1 MLKSKAYKFKTYL
14 EFFVQHLLKVIGVV
28 VLLSFL
34 SACKPAGEASNLVA
48 TDITGAD
55 FGQSFNLTDHT
66 GKPRTLADF
75 KGKAVALFF
84 GYTHC
89 PDVCPT
95 TMLDLKQ
102 MMKLLGPRA
111 DEVQVLFVTLDPA
124 RDSQEVLAQ
133 FVPSFDKRFIGLRG
147 DEATIAATAAT
158 FKIYAKKVEAQ
169 GKGGYTLDHSAGM
182 YVFDKLGKIRLY
194 VDYGEKPADI
204 ANDIKQIL

>member
-1 MLKSKAYKFKTYL
+1 M
-14 EFFVQHLLKVIGVV
+14 QQLLKAISL
-28 VLLSFL
+28 VLFVSFL
-34 SACKPAGEASNLVA
+34 VACKPAGEASKLVA

-55 FGQSFNLTDHT
+55 FGQSFSLTDHT
-66 GKPRTLADF
+66 GKVRTLADF
-75 KGKAVALFF
+75 KGKVVALFF

-102 MMKLLGPRA
+102 TMKLLGPRA

-133 FVPSFDKRFIGLRG
+133 FVPSFDKRFIGLRA
-147 DEATIAATAAT
+147 DEATTAATAAT

-182 YVFDKLGKIRLY
+182 YVFDKEGKIRLY
-194 VDYGEKPADI
+194 VDYGEKPADM

>member
-1 MLKSKAYKFKTYL
+1 M
-14 EFFVQHLLKVIGVV
+14 QQLLKAIC
-28 VLLSFL
+28 LLVFL
-34 SACKPAGEASNLVA
+34 GLISACKPVVETSKLVA

-55 FGQSFNLTDHT
+55 FGQSFNLVDHT

-75 KGKAVALFF
+75 KGKAVVLFF

-102 MMKLLGPRA
+102 TMKLLGPRA

-124 RDSQEVLAQ
+124 RDSQAVLAQ
-133 FVPSFDKRFIGLRG
+133 FVPSFDARFIGLRG
-147 DEATIAATAAT
+147 DEPLIAATAAT
-158 FKIYAKKVEAQ
+158 FKIYAKKVESQ
-169 GKGGYTLDHSAGM
+169 GKSGYTLDHSAGL

-194 VDYGEKPADI
+194 VDYGQKPADI